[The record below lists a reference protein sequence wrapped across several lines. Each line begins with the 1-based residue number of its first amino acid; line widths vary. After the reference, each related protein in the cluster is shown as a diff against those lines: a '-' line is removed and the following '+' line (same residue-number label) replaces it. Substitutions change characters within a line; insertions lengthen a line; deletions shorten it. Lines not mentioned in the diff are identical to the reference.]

1 MDESDHR
8 VSAVALAYKSQY
20 KNFDPCD
27 ETNKTRRQLRC
38 PYGNKKETHPQHDVG
53 VRGVDAAARD
63 WDVGEVR
70 VDAGFDARAVVPSA
84 REVGVDEFTGRVR
97 GPGAKAREG

>member
-1 MDESDHR
+1 MMSFTLP
-8 VSAVALAYKSQY
+8 VQK
-20 KNFDPCD
+20 
-27 ETNKTRRQLRC
+27 
-38 PYGNKKETHPQHDVG
+38 NKKETYPQHDVG
-53 VRGVDAAARD
+53 TRRVDAAARD